1 MSIAPALLAIQLS
14 TMTANGSFRG
24 GGGGWIVKRWAKLS
38 GWRSVLFGIGF
49 AILCALV
56 VITNMAVIGLT
67 IVMSAWVASAAPVW
81 LAIVG
86 CISIIALGISICFGT
101 ITLLYR

>member
-24 GGGGWIVKRWAKLS
+24 MGGGWIVNRWSELS
-38 GWRSVLFGIGF
+38 GWRSFLFGVAF
-49 AILCALV
+49 ILLCG
-56 VITNMAVIGLT
+56 VITLALMGVVALT
-67 IVMSAWVASAAPVW
+67 IGVMVWFSSMVPLW

-86 CISIIALGISICFGT
+86 CIAIGALGIAICFGLLA
-101 ITLLYR
+101 LLYR